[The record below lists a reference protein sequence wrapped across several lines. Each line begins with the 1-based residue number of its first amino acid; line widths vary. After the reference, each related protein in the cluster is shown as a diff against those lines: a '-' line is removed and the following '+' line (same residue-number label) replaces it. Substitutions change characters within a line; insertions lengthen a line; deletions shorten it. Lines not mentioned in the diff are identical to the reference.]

1 MHVRVKPEALAAR
14 LRQRGGSRKRRSRSG
29 WRAGQAFDVPAGCKL
44 VEIDNSGALDDSAAS
59 FARLIG
65 VGHD

>member
-1 MHVRVKPEALAAR
+1 MKPEALAAR
-14 LRQRGGSRKRRSRSG
+14 LRQRGRESEAAIAQRLA
-29 WRAGQAFDVPAGCKL
+29 RAGQAFDVPAGCKL

>member
-1 MHVRVKPEALAAR
+1 M
-14 LRQRGGSRKRRSRSG
+14 SRRSPA
-29 WRAGQAFDVPAGCKL
+29 RAGQAFDVPAGCKL

-65 VGHD
+65 VRHD